1 MLVLRGCLQMCFF
14 HLRFACK
21 LTVRFYVLTGE
32 ATSDTKSL
40 TKPYCDLYAS
50 CTLNRWC
57 KPPKN
62 FVTECRLRNQ
72 IFQRI
77 AHAIEKGSSSA
88 LSVDTSTWDY
98 GDGDQSQLKESREAN
113 IVDYIWGELE
123 GGDNETTHVRGVENV
138 ILLGVCEIPF

>member
-1 MLVLRGCLQMCFF
+1 MWSTCSLLARAGITCYSFHAVCITADRIGCTAGAVQECAQPCLQSG
-14 HLRFACK
+14 HA
-21 LTVRFYVLTGE
+21 
-32 ATSDTKSL
+32 
-40 TKPYCDLYAS
+40 PYYS
-50 CTLNRWC
+50 WC

-62 FVTECRLRNQ
+62 FVTECRLRNK

-88 LSVDTSTWDY
+88 LSVDTSTWGY

-123 GGDNETTHVRGVENV
+123 GGANETTHVEWKM
-138 ILLGVCEIPF
+138 